1 MYTHVDS
8 ATGSCYNGI
17 QIEIRGF
24 AMKLLLILFLLA
36 LLAVVGLGFYLA
48 AYSVRIRRQS
58 LEDALKWQ
66 SERYDISW
74 YDELEVE
81 DYTVSSYDGYVLHA
95 QLLRNP
101 APSKRYVILSHGY
114 TDNRF
119 GSLKYARLY
128 LELGFNCVLYDLRG
142 HGQNAPTHCTYSLR
156 ERRDLCAMVDDA
168 RARWPEM
175 SGLGLHG
182 ESLGAATTAAAMRYR
197 PAVDFAVA
205 DCGFAEVASI
215 MSERI
220 GQFHLPKPL
229 FHLAR
234 LCAKLIYGC
243 DFNDMRP
250 IDALPENDVPMLFV
264 HGEADRFI
272 PCAHSV
278 AMRDANRGPA
288 ELLLVPHARHAQS
301 IFADY
306 GLYREHLLAFVN
318 KYVE

>member
-1 MYTHVDS
+1 
-8 ATGSCYNGI
+8 
-17 QIEIRGF
+17 
-24 AMKLLLILFLLA
+24 MKLLLILFLLA
-36 LLAVVGLGFYLA
+36 LLAVMGLGFYLA

-74 YDELEVE
+74 YNELEVE
-81 DYTVSSYDGYVLHA
+81 DYTVTSYDGYVLHA

-215 MSERI
+215 MVNRI
-220 GQFHLPKPL
+220 RQFHLPR
-229 FHLAR
+229 FMFQLAR

-250 IDALPENDVPMLFV
+250 IDALKDNRIPILFI
-264 HGEADRFI
+264 HGEDDGFI
-272 PCAHSV
+272 PASHSE
-278 AMRDANRGPA
+278 AMHRATAGKS
-288 ELLLVPHARHAQS
+288 ELHLIPGAKHAAS
-301 IFADY
+301 IFTDGEA
-306 GLYREHLLAFVN
+306 YRE
-318 KYVE
+318 YVESFIASL